1 MKKLIIC
8 VLILALSL
16 VAFVGCDMNT
26 TTEPSVGSDPVI
38 DPNPTPNPNP
48 KPTPVYLNSVA
59 LESGKY
65 MVGDI
70 VYTFHKGSKVIEL
83 MQYNS
88 YAEYKTQHGA
98 RLFEGAVQYVKS
110 AYADECVYFEFNNKD
125 YYLTL
130 ENDKPKLYIASGSSY
145 NSTFMSTIGDT
156 IAEPENG
163 TYVSGKQ
170 EQTVNGI
177 KEEFFVFI
185 EITDTKASL
194 YVSNTNATYDGE
206 PLHTIDNY
214 VEEFVN
220 GYVRIRIPHQNGSY
234 TCNVTFMQ
242 DGVRFVN
249 SYETAGDY
257 SCSGTLTKIA

>member
-8 VLILALSL
+8 GLILAISL
-16 VAFVGCDMNT
+16 VAFVACDMAT
-26 TTEPSVGSDPVI
+26 TTDPIVGLEDPVV
-38 DPNPTPNPNP
+38 DPQPNPNP
-48 KPTPVYLNSVA
+48 EPAPVYLDDVA
-59 LESGKY
+59 LEGGKY

-70 VYTFHKGSKVIEL
+70 VYIFHKGAKAIEL

-88 YAEYKTQHGA
+88 YAEYKSQNGT
-98 RLFEGAVQYVKS
+98 RLLEGKVEYVKS
-110 AYADECVYFEFNNKD
+110 AYADECVYFKFNSKN

-130 ENDKPKLYIASGSSY
+130 ENDKPKLYISSGSSY
-145 NSTFMSTIGDT
+145 SSTVMNTIGDT

-163 TYVSGKQ
+163 TYVSAKQ

-177 KEEFFVFI
+177 KEEFYVFI

-194 YVSNTNATYDGE
+194 YVSDNNTTYDGE

-214 VEEFVN
+214 VAEFVN

-242 DGVRFVN
+242 DSVRFVN
-249 SYETAGDY
+249 SYETKGDY